1 MLPYHKNGYD
11 ANEAAGMI
19 ANIMKDDCKCEQ
31 MALAAIKKSKEYSV
45 DKIYQEW
52 EKVFHSLLQK

>member
-11 ANEAAGMI
+11 VNEAAGMI
-19 ANIMKDDCKCEQ
+19 ANIMKDDGKREQ

-45 DKIYQEW
+45 EKIYSEW
-52 EKVFHSLLQK
+52 EKVFNGCI

>member
-1 MLPYHKNGYD
+1 MLPYHKQGYD

-19 ANIMKDDCKCEQ
+19 ANIIKDDGKREQ

-45 DKIYQEW
+45 EKIFSEW
-52 EKVFHSLLQK
+52 KRVFNGCI